1 MDLASTVMSAKAR
14 RFTTSQVNL
23 INSLRSK
30 NVPIALIVEEIR
42 KSTNAVIQRKDVYN
56 SLQQSEREYIDG
68 RVEVLE
74 LLSALDGNADFV
86 YKLGADGEDQLKW
99 LTFADR
105 HSLAH
110 FSSMNFVL
118 LMDAAYKT
126 NRYQLLQENHQS

>member
-1 MDLASTVMSAKAR
+1 MSAKAR
-14 RFTTSQVNL
+14 RFTTSQINL

-68 RVEVLE
+68 REEVLE

-86 YKLGADGEDQLKW
+86 YKLGADGE
-99 LTFADR
+99 T
-105 HSLAH
+105 S
-110 FSSMNFVL
+110 
-118 LMDAAYKT
+118 
-126 NRYQLLQENHQS
+126 